1 MWHFLFGP
9 FHFWTN
15 LIRFRFLIFPDT
27 SGRAENFFLG
37 QVEAEKL
44 AASGGKNQA
53 NTSRGTVF
61 MTETKKKA
69 LFILPLP
76 TSSENNN
83 DFLVFVG
90 SVGSIFYI
98 SIISNFI
105 LFVTAVFL

>member
-1 MWHFLFGP
+1 
-9 FHFWTN
+9 
-15 LIRFRFLIFPDT
+15 
-27 SGRAENFFLG
+27 
-37 QVEAEKL
+37 
-44 AASGGKNQA
+44 
-53 NTSRGTVF
+53 

-69 LFILPLP
+69 LFILTLP